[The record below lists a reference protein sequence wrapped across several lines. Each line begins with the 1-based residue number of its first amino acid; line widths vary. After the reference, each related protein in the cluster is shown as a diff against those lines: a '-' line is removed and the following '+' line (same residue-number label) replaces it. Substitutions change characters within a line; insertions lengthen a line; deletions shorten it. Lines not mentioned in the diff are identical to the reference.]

1 MDIASIFNITK
12 QENAAIDEAIN
23 STLDAN
29 STDEQK
35 VFYQETQASY
45 IKFIG
50 IYLFYAY
57 YFVVICVLYVL
68 IFRQTNISKFTRI
81 GIFIAFVIY
90 PFIIGYIES
99 TVLEVISYSYAIIS
113 GTVYRK
119 FD

>member
-1 MDIASIFNITK
+1 MDIVSTFNITK

-68 IFRQTNISKFTRI
+68 LFRQTDISKFTRM
-81 GIFIAFVIY
+81 GIFIAFAIY
-90 PFIIGYIES
+90 PFVIGYIES
-99 TVLEVISYSYAIIS
+99 IVLDAISYSYALLS